1 MRRALLLLVLLAGLL
16 ALGPG
21 GRPVAAQGSAPT
33 AAEPARPATLR
44 ATLADFQRTANREI
58 GRHLKA
64 IRDGQGS
71 APLIVGLL
79 LAFLY
84 GAVHA
89 AGPGHGKL
97 VVVGYFLSRE
107 ARTGRGLVMG
117 AQIAALH
124 VVSAVVVVGLAD
136 LLLRR
141 TFGGAPAEVPAVRVA
156 SYALIVGIGLMMLAR
171 AARRLLAAG
180 RATAESGQIGGAGPA
195 PDHGHAHR
203 HAPGCGCGAHARA
216 GEGGLLALAVG
227 LVPCT
232 GSLLILLY
240 ALANDM
246 LAVGLGLVGAIALGM
261 AITMGGLGLLSVW
274 ARRFVLDRLEQ
285 ASSVRFLAGGL
296 ELVGAGLVTGVGALL
311 LAGSL

>member
-1 MRRALLLLVLLAGLL
+1 VRRRLAVLLLLLGSLGLAGFFGA
-16 ALGPG
+16 ALSD
-21 GRPVAAQGSAPT
+21 ASAQGLVRTSGEPT
-33 AAEPARPATLR
+33 ATGGLAGAFAE
-44 ATLADFQRTANREI
+44 FQRTANREI
-58 GRHLKA
+58 ARHLKA

-71 APLIVGLL
+71 GTLALGLL

-107 ARTGRGLVMG
+107 ARIGRGLAIG
-117 AQIAALH
+117 AQIAAMH

-141 TFGGAPAEVPAVRVA
+141 TFGGAPAEVPAVRIA
-156 SYALIVGIGLMMLAR
+156 SYGLILALGLVMLVR
-171 AARRLLAAG
+171 AVRRLLA
-180 RATAESGQIGGAGPA
+180 
-195 PDHGHAHR
+195 GHAAPPAEQDHAHTHR

-216 GEGGLLALAVG
+216 SEGGLLALAVG

-232 GSLLILLY
+232 GSLLILLW

-246 LAVGLGLVGAIALGM
+246 LATGLLLVAAIALGM
-261 AITMGGLGLLSVW
+261 AITMGGLGLASVW
-274 ARRFVLDRLEQ
+274 ARRFVLDRIRSTRPALFVSGLLE
-285 ASSVRFLAGGL
+285 LAG
-296 ELVGAGLVTGVGALL
+296 AALVTAVGGLL

>member
-1 MRRALLLLVLLAGLL
+1 MRAGLVTVRRRLALLLFLLGLAGLL
-16 ALGPG
+16 GAAVSDAP
-21 GRPVAAQGSAPT
+21 AQGLVRTSG
-33 AAEPARPATLR
+33 EPAATGG
-44 ATLADFQRTANREI
+44 LAGAFAEFQRTANREI
-58 GRHLKA
+58 ARHLKA
-64 IRDGQGS
+64 IRDGQGA
-71 APLIVGLL
+71 APLAFGLL

-107 ARTGRGLVMG
+107 ARIGRGLAIG
-117 AQIAALH
+117 AQIAAMH
-124 VVSAVVVVGLAD
+124 VVSAVIVVGLAD

-141 TFGGAPAEVPAVRVA
+141 TFGGAPAEVPAVRIA
-156 SYALIVGIGLMMLAR
+156 SYGLIVALGLVMLAR
-171 AARRLLAAG
+171 AVRRLLAGHA
-180 RATAESGQIGGAGPA
+180 APPAEH
-195 PDHGHAHR
+195 DHAHAHR

-232 GSLLILLY
+232 GSLLVLLW

-246 LAVGLGLVGAIALGM
+246 LATGFLLVGAIALGM
-261 AITMGGLGLLSVW
+261 AMTMGGLGLASVW
-274 ARRFVLDRLEQ
+274 ARRFVLDRIRSTRPALLVSGLLE
-285 ASSVRFLAGGL
+285 LAG
-296 ELVGAGLVTGVGALL
+296 AALVTAVGGLL